1 MNPNHVNGAG
11 YYKARPYPL
20 PYVGST
26 LHWTSGLCQ
35 MELYAW
41 CLVKWVPQP
50 QAGSSK
56 PLMLP
61 FDSVL
66 CVHFGYLFLLY
77 LFLLSYLLLVLT
89 DVLLLLFPFPSPPT
103 SPLKTSLFSSSFSST
118 SLQQSCFTTSCFS
131 SSSVFLLQ
139 PVLLSCF
146 SAFFL
151 FLLLLSSFLTALT
164 FSRNKLMAP
173 EFFVSFSGW

>member
-1 MNPNHVNGAG
+1 M
-11 YYKARPYPL
+11 ARPYPML
-20 PYVGST
+20 HVGST

-56 PLMLP
+56 PLMHL

-77 LFLLSYLLLVLT
+77 HFLLSYLLLVLI

-103 SPLKTSLFSSSFSST
+103 NFSITSLFSSSFSST

-139 PVLLSCF
+139 P
-146 SAFFL
+146 
-151 FLLLLSSFLTALT
+151 FLLFSFSSSFLTALT
-164 FSRNKLMAP
+164 FSWNKLMAP